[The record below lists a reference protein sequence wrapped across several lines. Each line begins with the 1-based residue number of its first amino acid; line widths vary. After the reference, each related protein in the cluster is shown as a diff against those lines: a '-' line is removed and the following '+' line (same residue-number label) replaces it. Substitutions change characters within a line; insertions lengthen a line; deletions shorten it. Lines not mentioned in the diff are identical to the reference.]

1 MQWIIF
7 NLKKENSAIR
17 DNMDNSE
24 DIILTQ
30 GSKNINTIWSYLL
43 EDSKN
48 SQTHSNRE

>member
-17 DNMDNSE
+17 NNMDKPE

-48 SQTHSNRE
+48 SQTHRNRE